1 MDYIATH
8 PSATIRY
15 YASDMRLYFDSDA
28 AYLVLPNARSRG
40 AGYFS
45 LSDNPD
51 VNGIPSLKENGPILV
66 KCTTLKNIISSA
78 AKAETGTLFHNG
90 KVAIPIRTT
99 LHEMGHPQGPTYVKI
114 DNSTTNGFVYSNIKP
129 KRSKAWDM
137 RYHWLKDKVHSKEL
151 HVY

>member
-1 MDYIATH
+1 MLMDYIATH

-51 VNGIPSLKENGPILV
+51 VNGIPSLKENGPVLV
-66 KCTTLKNIISSA
+66 
-78 AKAETGTLFHNG
+78 E
-90 KVAIPIRTT
+90 RTT
-99 LHEMGHPQGPTYVKI
+99 L
-114 DNSTTNGFVYSNIKP
+114 TNAV
-129 KRSKAWDM
+129 
-137 RYHWLKDKVHSKEL
+137 
-151 HVY
+151 